1 MWLYAVLYSC
11 LTVRSVEYCTGLF
24 VWEPEGCAHLF
35 VGGLCVCV
43 CVCVCVAEVLCVFVI
58 KCLCRLWVF
67 IVVLC

>member
-43 CVCVCVAEVLCVFVI
+43 CVCVCVCSGGFVCVCDQVS
-58 KCLCRLWVF
+58 V
-67 IVVLC
+67 